1 MRMTWKGLSSLEKK
15 LGDMKKLAAAKAI
28 VKQNTAELQKK
39 MVKGAV
45 FDKGYS
51 TGQTRRSINLE
62 LKDDNMTG
70 IVKPGTNYS
79 PYVEYGT
86 RKMSAQP
93 FVRPAYNAQKEI
105 FKQDLNK
112 LVK

>member
-1 MRMTWKGLSSLEKK
+1 
-15 LGDMKKLAAAKAI
+15 
-28 VKQNTAELQKK
+28 
-39 MVKGAV
+39 
-45 FDKGYS
+45 
-51 TGQTRRSINLE
+51 
-62 LKDDNMTG
+62 MTG

-105 FKQDLNK
+105 FKQDLDK
-112 LVK
+112 LVR